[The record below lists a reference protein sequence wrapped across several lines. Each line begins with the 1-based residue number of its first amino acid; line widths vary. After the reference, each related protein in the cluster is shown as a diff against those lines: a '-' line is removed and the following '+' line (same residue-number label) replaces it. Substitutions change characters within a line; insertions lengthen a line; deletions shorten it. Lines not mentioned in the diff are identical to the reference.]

1 MFVDE
6 LGEDQILIIAPSLVP
21 ELLSIANSSSGHSAF
36 LRRRALSI
44 FRTIIESL
52 ELAASLKEFKNDAVR
67 FVGQIAGPWM
77 TELAKI
83 VSKPAQGET
92 GSGWGLKEAALSV
105 LVRLTSSFGK
115 LCAPYLPVVLTA
127 TWSMLTTSLPIYIQV
142 AVRGGDD
149 DYDNEADEVGDADEG
164 PSPTIESAI
173 SQLLEFILT
182 VACNRRFAPLIK
194 GSLNELVYIAL
205 GYTPLTVD
213 QVGTW
218 VQDAG
223 AFMAD
228 EEADFGSVRV
238 SVDMLLNEL
247 IEVYEDDALS
257 AILVAVPKKLEE
269 AMGVRSTGDGEW
281 WKLREGVLGALGS
294 ISDTLLDIIIS
305 DGRGKVGKDIMAL
318 LQAVLQSIIQDELT
332 STPAVAAHQQQH
344 QPPPPLLV
352 GRALWTA
359 ARLHSVVPEEHRQ
372 ALLQAS
378 AAALST
384 PDIPASVHVCACK
397 SIAKLIGSVPQ
408 SALESSRTIVFSS
421 LAAMLRTAS
430 EDTVHLVLE
439 ALRAVVMIDQ
449 QGAVQFESGITEPV
463 LTLWANNITD
473 PLISEDARD
482 VLEALAKVPACL
494 PHLQSRALPS
504 LAQLVST
511 PSNAISVDN
520 VSLVTGAI
528 ELLTILLV
536 HSPAEAAAAIHGAVT
551 SPILS
556 LALTSGDEAIIEAG
570 SSYLRTVMQVGGAS
584 VLNWQG
590 VDPGQIVESMLMVV
604 RRLLEPSL
612 GDFASSKV
620 GGLLMELIR
629 CAGPLVGPHLPSI
642 LVSIANKLVRVDY
655 PATVQSLVCV
665 IAHLIMTDVGQVL
678 DCLAAGQVMGME
690 ESGNQSPSSAVSAVM
705 DVWTQRQM
713 EIRTPYDIK
722 LTTAALSK
730 LLMSPHPALDTV
742 MVKGRR
748 TDTGNSAI
756 RTRSRSKTQQEEWSY
771 VPLRVKIIMLLTD
784 AYIETTTQDVGH
796 GFGGGG
802 ESEYDDDGDDSGSDW
817 EEDGNAHN
825 EREGEGDMMSEWSTI
840 QQQLGGLYGLDA
852 DDDDDVG
859 EEVSNV
865 DVLEAKRRTRDPLN
879 DLDLV
884 AAVKQV
890 FQGVAESTPGMIEA
904 TMEQLSETQRAAL
917 RQLVV

>member
-6 LGEDQILIIAPSLVP
+6 LGEDQILSIAPSLVP

-44 FRTIIESL
+44 FRTVIESL
-52 ELAASLKEFKNDAVR
+52 ELAASLKEYKNDAMS

-77 TELAKI
+77 LELAQI

-115 LCAPYLPVVLTA
+115 LCAPYLPSVLAA
-127 TWSMLTTSLPIYIQV
+127 TWSMLTTSLPLYLQI
-142 AVRGGDD
+142 AVRGDD
-149 DYDNEADEVGDADEG
+149 DVNNDNDEADEVGDGDEG
-164 PSPTIESAI
+164 PSPTIESAV

-194 GSLNELVYIAL
+194 GSLNELVYIIL
-205 GYTPLTVD
+205 GYTPLTVG
-213 QVGTW
+213 QVDTW

-238 SVDMLLNEL
+238 SVDMLLDEL
-247 IEVYEDDALS
+247 VEVYKDDALS
-257 AILVAVPKKLEE
+257 AILVAVPKRLEE
-269 AMGVRSTGDGEW
+269 AMGARSSGDGEW
-281 WKLREGVLGALGS
+281 WKLREGGLGALGG
-294 ISDTLLDIIIS
+294 ISDTLLDIVS
-305 DGRGKVGKDIMAL
+305 DGRGKLGKDIMAL
-318 LQAVLQSIIQDELT
+318 LQAVLQSIIQNELT
-332 STPAVAAHQQQH
+332 STLSVAAQQ
-344 QPPPPLLV
+344 PPPLLV

-372 ALLQAS
+372 ALLQAA

-384 PDIPASVHVCACK
+384 PGIPASVHVCACK
-397 SIAKLIGSVPQ
+397 SIAKLIGSVPP
-408 SALESSRTIVFSS
+408 SALESSRTVVFSS
-421 LAAMLRTAS
+421 LAAMLRSAS

-439 ALRAVVMIDQ
+439 ALRAVIKADQ

-473 PLISEDARD
+473 PLISEDATD
-482 VLEALAKVPACL
+482 VLEALAEVPACL
-494 PHLQSRALPS
+494 PHLQSSALPS

-511 PSNAISVDN
+511 SSKVISVDN
-520 VSLVTGAI
+520 VILVTGAI
-528 ELLTILLV
+528 ELLTMLLV
-536 HSPAEAAAAIHGAVT
+536 HSQAEAAAEIHGAVT

-556 LALTSGDEAIIEAG
+556 LTLTSVDEAIIEAG
-570 SSYLRTVMQVGGAS
+570 SSYLRTVLQVGGAS

-590 VDPGQIVESMLMVV
+590 VNPGQTVESMLMVV
-604 RRLLEPSL
+604 RHLLEPRL

-642 LVSIANKLVRVDY
+642 LESIANKLVKVDY
-655 PATVQSLVCV
+655 PATIQSLVCV

-678 DCLAAGQVMGME
+678 DCLAVGRVTVVQGV
-690 ESGNQSPSSAVSAVM
+690 GNQSPSSSLSAVM

-748 TDTGNSAI
+748 TDTDNSAI

-771 VPLRVKIIMLLTD
+771 VPLRIKILMLLID
-784 AYIETTTQDVGH
+784 AYIETTTQDVGN
-796 GFGGGG
+796 GFGGG
-802 ESEYDDDGDDSGSDW
+802 EEAEYDDDGDDDSGSDW
-817 EEDGNAHN
+817 EEDGHDDGD
-825 EREGEGDMMSEWSTI
+825 ERGGGGGDMVSGWSTI
-840 QQQLGGLYGLDA
+840 QQQLGGLYGLD
-852 DDDDDVG
+852 DDDDEVG
-859 EEVSNV
+859 EELSNV
-865 DVLEAKRRTRDPLN
+865 DVLEAKRRATDPLN
-879 DLDLV
+879 DIDLV
-884 AAVKQV
+884 ASVKQV
-890 FQGVAESTPGMIEA
+890 FQGVAGSASGMIEA

-917 RQLVV
+917 RQLV

>member
-6 LGEDQILIIAPSLVP
+6 LGEDQILSIAPSLVP
-21 ELLSIANSSSGHSAF
+21 ELLLIANSSSGHSTF
-36 LRRRALSI
+36 LRQRALSI

-52 ELAASLKEFKNDAVR
+52 ELAASLKEYKNDAR
-67 FVGQIAGPWM
+67 IFVGQIAGPWM
-77 TELAKI
+77 TELAQI

-115 LCAPYLPVVLTA
+115 LCAPYLPSVLAA
-127 TWSMLTTSLPIYIQV
+127 TWFMLTTSLPLYLQI
-142 AVRGGDD
+142 AVRGDD
-149 DYDNEADEVGDADEG
+149 DDNNDNDETDEVGDADEG
-164 PSPTIESAI
+164 PSPTIESAV

-194 GSLNELVYIAL
+194 GSLNELVYIIL
-205 GYTPLTVD
+205 GYTPLTVG
-213 QVGTW
+213 QVDTW

-238 SVDMLLNEL
+238 SVDMLLDEL
-247 IEVYEDDALS
+247 IEVYKDDTLS
-257 AILVAVPKKLEE
+257 AILVAVPKRLEE
-269 AMGVRSTGDGEW
+269 AMGARSSGDGEW
-281 WKLREGVLGALGS
+281 WKLREGGLGALGG
-294 ISDTLLDIIIS
+294 ISDTLLDIIS

-318 LQAVLQSIIQDELT
+318 LQAVLQSIIQNELT
-332 STPAVAAHQQQH
+332 STPAVPSQQQ
-344 QPPPPLLV
+344 QPPPLLV

-359 ARLHSVVPEEHRQ
+359 ARLHSVVPEEHRE
-372 ALLQAS
+372 ALLQAA
-378 AAALST
+378 AAALSA
-384 PDIPASVHVCACK
+384 PGIPAFVHVCACK
-397 SIAKLIGSVPQ
+397 SIAKLIGSVLP
-408 SALESSRTIVFSS
+408 SALESSRTVVFSS

-439 ALRAVVMIDQ
+439 ALRAVIKADQ

-473 PLISEDARD
+473 PLISEDATD

-528 ELLTILLV
+528 ELLTMLLV
-536 HSPAEAAAAIHGAVT
+536 HSQAEAAAEIHGAVT
-551 SPILS
+551 TPILS
-556 LALTSGDEAIIEAG
+556 LTLTSGDEAIIEAG
-570 SSYLRTVMQVGGAS
+570 SSYLRTVLQVGGAS

-590 VDPGQIVESMLMVV
+590 VNPGQTVESMLMVV

-629 CAGPLVGPHLPSI
+629 CAGPLVGPHLPNI
-642 LVSIANKLVRVDY
+642 LESIADKLVKVDY
-655 PATVQSLVCV
+655 PATIQSLVCV
-665 IAHLIMTDVGQVL
+665 IAHLIMTDVVQVL
-678 DCLAAGQVMGME
+678 DCLAAGRVTVVQGG
-690 ESGNQSPSSAVSAVM
+690 GNHSPSSALSALM

-771 VPLRVKIIMLLTD
+771 VPLRIKILMLLID
-784 AYIETTTQDVGH
+784 AYIETTTQDVGN
-796 GFGGGG
+796 GFGGG
-802 ESEYDDDGDDSGSDW
+802 EEAEYDDDGDDDSGSDW
-817 EEDGNAHN
+817 EGDGHDDDD
-825 EREGEGDMMSEWSTI
+825 ERGGGGGGDMVSGWSTI
-840 QQQLGGLYGLDA
+840 QQQLGGLYGLD
-852 DDDDDVG
+852 DDDDEVG
-859 EEVSNV
+859 EELSNV
-865 DVLEAKRRTRDPLN
+865 DVLEAKRRATDPLN
-879 DLDLV
+879 DIDLV

-890 FQGVAESTPGMIEA
+890 FQGVAGSASGMIEA

-917 RQLVV
+917 RQLV